1 MYSPFNIID
10 DKLDDSIY
18 EYFTQ
23 VVHYCNDL
31 IDYLDLLTQINY

>member
-10 DKLDDSIY
+10 DKLDYSIY

-23 VVHYCNDL
+23 VVNYCNDL
-31 IDYLDLLTQINY
+31 LDYLELLLTN